1 VQTDVNAEKSWIMQI
16 NITATQWSDKEYF
29 V

>member
-1 VQTDVNAEKSWIMQI
+1 VQTDINTEKSSIMQI
-16 NITATQWSDKEYF
+16 NITATQRNDKEYF